1 MTTLARISFW
11 LPADRLADFEVAYR
25 KEITPLLK
33 THGLKSP
40 SLCERPPIAGV
51 FSRLFAVESPLAI
64 TPQESALQH
73 DPAWQQLM
81 QQLGT
86 RFGGTAIG
94 GALRYYFGLY
104 FLPPEYPQF
113 TYISPPRFPIPWRL
127 R

>member
-1 MTTLARISFW
+1 MTTLARLSFW
-11 LPADRLADFEVAYR
+11 LPVDRLADFEVAYR
-25 KEITPLLK
+25 KEIAPLVK
-33 THGLKSP
+33 KHGLKSP